1 MTQYKLVALTSARP
15 TRDEEYNQ
23 WYDAQHLPDV
33 LKVPGFV
40 AAQRFK
46 LSEAVTTPK
55 APSNYKYL
63 TIYEIET
70 DDIAE
75 VVRDLGQ
82 RVGTERMPMN
92 NALAPERYSYIFETV
107 SERVVRSND

>member
-1 MTQYKLVALTSARP
+1 MTEYKLVALTNAQPAR
-15 TRDEEYNQ
+15 DDEYNQ

-46 LSEAVTTPK
+46 LSEAVAAPK
-55 APSNYKYL
+55 PPSKYNYL

-70 DDIAE
+70 DDIVE
-75 VVRDLGQ
+75 VMRDLGQ
-82 RVGTERMPMN
+82 RVGTERMPMS
-92 NALAPERYSYIFETV
+92 NALAPERYSYIFESVTG
-107 SERVVRSND
+107 RVVRSDS